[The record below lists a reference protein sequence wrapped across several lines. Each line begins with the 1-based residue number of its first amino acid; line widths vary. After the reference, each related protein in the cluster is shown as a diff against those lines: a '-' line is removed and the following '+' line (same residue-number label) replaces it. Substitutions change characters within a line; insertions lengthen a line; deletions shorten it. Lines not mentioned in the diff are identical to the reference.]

1 MKAVILV
8 LLTVLQA
15 VLSYSRYPCSHQ
27 GYNKYLEE
35 YSSKG
40 ISDGD
45 SDYE

>member
-8 LLTVLQA
+8 LLTVLQ
-15 VLSYSRYPCSHQ
+15 VTLSYSRYPCSRR
-27 GYNKYLEE
+27 GYNMYLEE

-40 ISDGD
+40 ISEKD

>member
-15 VLSYSRYPCSHQ
+15 TLSYSRYPCSPY

-40 ISDGD
+40 ISEGD